1 MKVAGRSTLGT
12 RRPFERNRGVN
23 KTKTIAYGLLLVLAA
38 QGGTLARAEPRELP
52 LRLAPLEAALAAQW
66 AEQPRPRPLAMP
78 ATAAAPSKEK
88 RSRRKLYW
96 SAALAVGAGA
106 LAYWSKERA
115 DAAYNRYLRSASP
128 KHQERELATAKH
140 FDRVAGAAFVGME
153 VGIVLSSYL
162 LFFRARS

>member
-1 MKVAGRSTLGT
+1 M
-12 RRPFERNRGVN
+12 N
-23 KTKTIAYGLLLVLAA
+23 KTKTISYGLLLVLAA
-38 QGGTLARAEPRELP
+38 QGGTLAEPRELP

-66 AEQPRPRPLAMP
+66 AEQPRPRPPAMP
-78 ATAAAPSKEK
+78 AIAAAPSKEK

-96 SAALAVGAGA
+96 SAALSVGAGA

-128 KHQERELATAKH
+128 KHQERELAAAKR

>member
-1 MKVAGRSTLGT
+1 M
-12 RRPFERNRGVN
+12 N

-38 QGGTLARAEPRELP
+38 TGSPARPEPLELT
-52 LRLAPLEAALAAQW
+52 LRLTPLEAALAAQW
-66 AEQPRPRPLAMP
+66 AEPPVRRPQAML
-78 ATAAAPSKEK
+78 ATASAPSKEK

-115 DAAYNRYLRSASP
+115 DAAYNRYLRSASAQ
-128 KHQERELATAKH
+128 HQERELAAAKR
-140 FDRVAGAAFVGME
+140 FDRMAGAAFVGME

-162 LFFRARS
+162 LFFRSRS